1 MICTR
6 GDVRRG
12 TDCRIRQK
20 FLAKFNGYDLRNVQ
34 ESRAV
39 NVCEVVQSL
48 SLSSRPRGPPSP
60 PPSRLRPITNS
71 SYPSSTP

>member
-12 TDCRIRQK
+12 TDCRIRHK
-20 FLAKFNGYDLRNVQ
+20 FLARFNGYDLRNVQ

-39 NVCEVVQSL
+39 NECEVVQSL
-48 SLSSRPRGPPSP
+48 SLLSSYVH
-60 PPSRLRPITNS
+60 LRPDLS
-71 SYPSSTP
+71 SSV